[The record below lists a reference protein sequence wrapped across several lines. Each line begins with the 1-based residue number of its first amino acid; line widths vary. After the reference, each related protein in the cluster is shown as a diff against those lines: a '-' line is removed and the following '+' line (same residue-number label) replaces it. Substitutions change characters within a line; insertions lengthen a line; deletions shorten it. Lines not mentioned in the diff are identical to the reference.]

1 VSNPF
6 IRFRWLLDSY
16 RAAMENGWS
25 DADFVSLVERLDRAV
40 AAVQGRGF
48 EVTPLVRA
56 ERLGES
62 MHRRALWVKDDTGN
76 VGGSHKSRHLFG
88 TLLQLAVEDQVEGE
102 LAISSCGNAAVA
114 AAVVAKAVDRPL
126 RVFIPTW
133 ADEPVVKM
141 LETLDARIEV
151 CERRPGEAGDPA
163 YLRFSEAVERG
174 AVPFAVVGTVN
185 PSAIDGGR
193 TIGWEIAE
201 QLGLA
206 GVEGTVRLFVQVG
219 GGALAT
225 SVWRGLIEGVGH
237 QWLQAQPVLHAVQ
250 TDSCAPLVR
259 AWDRMT
265 VDIAERHELV
275 LPATRPARAARLA
288 AEDPDLIDEV
298 LDLAEIDAERF
309 MWPWEAVGHSAAS
322 GILDDVT
329 YDWRT
334 VVGPMLRTAGW
345 PVQVSEAMLHRA
357 HELGTSLTGIAAST
371 TGTAGL
377 AGLLDPVTV
386 DAVHREDTIVVL
398 FTGVAR

>member
-1 VSNPF
+1 MTSPF

-25 DADFVSLVERLDRAV
+25 DADFVALVERLDEAV
-40 AAVQGRGF
+40 AGVQGRGF
-48 EVTPLVRA
+48 QVTPLVRA

-62 MHRRALWVKDDTGN
+62 LHLRGLWVKDDTGN

-88 TLLQLAVEDQVEGE
+88 TLLQLAVDEQSEGE

-133 ADEPVVKM
+133 ADKPVVKM
-141 LETLDARIEV
+141 LETLDAHIEV
-151 CERRPGEAGDPA
+151 CDRRPGEVGDPA
-163 YLRFSEAVERG
+163 YLRFSEAVAGG

-206 GVEGTVRLFVQVG
+206 GVEGRVRLFVQVG

-225 SVWRGLIEGVGH
+225 SAWRGLTEGIGH

-265 VDIAERHELV
+265 IDVAERHQLV

-288 AEDPDLIDEV
+288 LEDPDLIDEV
-298 LDLAEIDAERF
+298 LELADIDAERF

-334 VVGPMLRTAGW
+334 VVGPMLRSAGW
-345 PVQVSEAMLHRA
+345 PVQVTESMVHRA
-357 HELGTSLTGIAAST
+357 HETGTSLTGIAASA

-377 AGLLDPVTV
+377 AGLLDPVTS
-386 DAVHREDTIVVL
+386 DAVHRDDTVVVL

>member
-1 VSNPF
+1 
-6 IRFRWLLDSY
+6 
-16 RAAMENGWS
+16 MENGWS